1 MQLSEHRPDGQ
12 YFIHSLTDDAI
23 RIVDTPWRESLL
35 LSPVQAP
42 EAWPVTDV
50 GAVDR
55 DAIAPILAQRPDVV
69 LLASGRALTFPPR
82 DTQAAFLEAGIGLEV
97 MTLESAARTFNV
109 LASEERRVL
118 AALIWEPAN

>member
-1 MQLSEHRPDGQ
+1 MQLTEHRPDGQ
-12 YFIHSLTDDAI
+12 YYIHSLTDDAI

-35 LSPVQAP
+35 LTPQLAP
-42 EAWPVTDV
+42 TAWPVTEI

-55 DAIAPILAQRPDVV
+55 DAVAPILELRPDVV
-69 LLASGRALTFPPR
+69 LLASGRQLAFPPR
-82 DTQAAFLEAGIGLEV
+82 EVQVAFLEAGIGLEV